1 MLSQLNIDGAGQPHF
16 VERHLVRPACA
27 RYNEREPTQRENAM
41 VSADT
46 LIRAL
51 PHVEL
56 RHWRSLDIHA
66 IRNDSRTVEP
76 GDLFVAY
83 PGVAVDGHRYVGD
96 ALRRGA
102 VACVVERMAPE
113 LEGAPT
119 AIVPDAREALAWLHA
134 AWQGFPAHQLRVI
147 GVTGTDGKTTTTRL
161 IASILHAAGRAVG
174 SVDTVAANLGG
185 QELDTGF
192 HTTTPDAPEVQAYLA
207 EMVAR
212 GMEYAVL
219 ESTSHG
225 LAQHRVTGCEYDVA
239 VVTNITHEHLD
250 IHGSYEAYREAKA
263 RLFRMLSTSFR
274 KPGAPKVAVLNA
286 DDSSYAYL
294 QAIPADRQIGYGIER
309 PADLTAREV
318 QATSEGLQFVA
329 TGLGLELPL
338 RSPLVGGY
346 NVYNILAAVAV
357 GVSQGIAPEQI
368 QMGVAAMPGVVGRM
382 ERIERGQPFTAIV
395 DFAHTPYSLESAL
408 KAVRHLTQGQVIVV
422 FGCAGLRDRM
432 KRPWMGEIAG
442 RLADR
447 TIITAEDPRTESLE
461 AIMEEIAAGCRTAG
475 RSEGEGFWRVG
486 DRAEAIRVA
495 LGMAHPG
502 DLVMVTGKAHERSM
516 CFGAVEYPW
525 SDHVAVEDALRGLG
539 Y

>member
-1 MLSQLNIDGAGQPHF
+1 
-16 VERHLVRPACA
+16 
-27 RYNEREPTQRENAM
+27 M

-46 LIRAL
+46 LMCAL
-51 PHVEL
+51 PQVEL
-56 RHWRSLDIHA
+56 RHWRPLDVRA
-66 IRNDSRTVEP
+66 IRNDSRAVEP

-83 PGVAVDGHRYVGD
+83 PGVVVDGHRYVAD

-102 VACVVERMAPE
+102 VACVVERMLPE
-113 LEGAPT
+113 LEGVPM

-134 AWQGFPAHQLRVI
+134 AWQGFPARRLKVI

-161 IASILHAAGRAVG
+161 ITSILRAAERATG

-263 RLFRMLSTSFR
+263 RLFRMLAIAFR
-274 KPGAPKVAVLNA
+274 KPGVPKVAVLNT

-294 QAIPADRQIGYGIER
+294 QPIPADRKISYGLEH
-309 PADLTAREV
+309 PADLMAHSVIDTP
-318 QATSEGLQFVA
+318 
-329 TGLGLELPL
+329 TGLAFMAQGLGMELPL
-338 RSPLVGGY
+338 RSPLVGRY
-346 NVYNILAAVAV
+346 NIYNILAAVAV
-357 GVSQGIAPEQI
+357 GISQGLALEHI
-368 QMGVAAMPGVVGRM
+368 QAGVAAMPGVIGRM
-382 ERIERGQPFTAIV
+382 EHIAHGQPFTAIV
-395 DFAHTPYSLESAL
+395 DFAHTPYSLECAL
-408 KAVRHLTQGQVIVV
+408 KAARALAQGRVIVV
-422 FGCAGLRDRM
+422 FGCAGLRDRL

-442 RLADR
+442 RLADY
-447 TIITAEDPRTESLE
+447 TVITAEDPRTEPLE
-461 AIMEEIAAGCRTAG
+461 VIMEEIATGCRKAG
-475 RSEGEGFWRVG
+475 RVEGEGFQRVG

-495 LGMAHPG
+495 LARARPG
-502 DLVMVTGKAHERSM
+502 DLVIVTGKAHERSM
-516 CFGAVEYPW
+516 CFGTVEYPW
-525 SDHVAVEDALRGLG
+525 SDHAAVEEGLRSLG